1 MTSLLVH
8 KIIYVV
14 IFFLLFNCIEQFT
27 ATKFFLTNQNV
38 FYVVVIFPLHEMLHF
53 AIIRS
58 TMTTVLPIS
67 NI

>member
-8 KIIYVV
+8 KIIYV
-14 IFFLLFNCIEQFT
+14 FLLFNCIKQFT

-38 FYVVVIFPLHEMLHF
+38 FFVVFIFPLHEMLHF
-53 AIIRS
+53 AVISS
-58 TMTTVLPIS
+58 TMPTVLPIS

>member
-14 IFFLLFNCIEQFT
+14 IFLSFNCIEQFT

-38 FYVVVIFPLHEMLHF
+38 FYVVFIFPLHEMLHF
-53 AIIRS
+53 VIISS
-58 TMTTVLPIS
+58 TMTTVLPKS